1 MSGRGHRDWTD
12 DRQSCY
18 LQKPKEEDIPVPPT
32 VFDWGDLRFIVLP
45 FYCKHVSQ
53 ASRSRDH
60 SCKCLWSELRN
71 RGKSGNSHT
80 VSTMPT
86 RPLSQ
91 GFRVNIYFTVTRRLV
106 SFHTVWKTRCP
117 LNQAGCWHEKE
128 LWKITFNWHL
138 SLFWRYRRE
147 LKFDTKNGIKFY
159 SFKYESRYLSSSE
172 WRVQAPS
179 Y

>member
-1 MSGRGHRDWTD
+1 MTGRGHRDWTD

-117 LNQAGCWHEKE
+117 LKLAVGMK
-128 LWKITFNWHL
+128 K
-138 SLFWRYRRE
+138 
-147 LKFDTKNGIKFY
+147 
-159 SFKYESRYLSSSE
+159 SSE
-172 WRVQAPS
+172 KLLLTDTYLCFEDTDVNLNLIPIGKRNQILFF
-179 Y
+179 